1 MLDHL
6 PPGRGQDAKETELE
20 GDWAVM
26 QFLKT
31 LVLIMVAVVFVVFG
45 YNNWQAVTVDLWGGL
60 QLVTK
65 LPVLLLLT
73 FLVGFG
79 PAWAYH
85 RTASWRLKRRIATLE
100 ANQARTAAVPSPAPA
115 PAPVAKVPAEPEPA
129 LRSV

>member
-1 MLDHL
+1 
-6 PPGRGQDAKETELE
+6 
-20 GDWAVM
+20 M

-31 LVLIMVAVVFVVFG
+31 LVIIMLAVVFIVFA

-73 FLVGFG
+73 FLAGFL
-79 PAWAYH
+79 PLWAYH

-100 ANQARTAAVPSPAPA
+100 SNPVRTTTTGTPPAPA
-115 PAPVAKVPAEPEPA
+115 PAAAVVDRPAEPESA

>member
-1 MLDHL
+1 
-6 PPGRGQDAKETELE
+6 
-20 GDWAVM
+20 M

-31 LVLIMVAVVFVVFG
+31 LVIIMIAVVFVVFA

-60 QLVTK
+60 ELVTK

-73 FLVGFG
+73 FLAGFL
-79 PAWAYH
+79 PLWAYH

-100 ANQARTAAVPSPAPA
+100 GNLARNA
-115 PAPVAKVPAEPEPA
+115 APVATPSPSASLAPMPGAETTEPETA